1 MYQLTKQEYDNIF
14 SFYSAINSDYTN
26 YENIVLFSL
35 STIFN
40 IRLTVYGAF
49 YIGAG
54 GAIKLSRLI
63 SNSIRGEFLDL
74 YKKEIYLEDPFLNN
88 YAQICYTNPDATY
101 FTDDQLSEES
111 YRNSGY
117 SKLLRKSR
125 IGHEAMIGVNGL
137 PGSLVHVIRVYKTI
151 DAGDF
156 TEQERALFHYIGQA
170 FNHSKMLYSKFVRQ
184 QRKLEAV
191 SAYCDETAHGFAILD
206 GKGRLLQ
213 CNAAF
218 MNFSAKLSSGLTKW
232 EIANDIIFAVTG
244 KDKLPEDTYFREEAH
259 VNGVLITIQKKRVVL
274 SIRTENLFFITLQK
288 DRGVRVPDLDSVSL
302 SARYG
307 LTRRETELALLVA
320 KGYSNQEISDELF
333 IGASTVKT
341 HISNI
346 YGKLGVGSRK
356 EMLKRLRADEPRR
369 PPAE

>member
-1 MYQLTKQEYDNIF
+1 M
-14 SFYSAINSDYTN
+14 
-26 YENIVLFSL
+26 LFSL

-49 YIGAG
+49 HIGSG
-54 GAIKLSRLI
+54 GEIKLGRLI
-63 SNSIRGEFLDL
+63 SNSIRGEFLEL
-74 YKKEIYLEDPFLNN
+74 YKKEYYLEDPFLKN
-88 YAQICYTNPDATY
+88 YAQLCYANPDATY
-101 FTDDQLSEES
+101 FTDDLLGEES

-117 SKLLRKSR
+117 TKLLRKSR
-125 IGHEAMIGVNGL
+125 IGHEAIIGVNGL
-137 PGSLVHVIRVYKTI
+137 PGSLVHVIRVYKTL

-156 TEQERALFHYIGQA
+156 TEQERALFQYIGQA

-191 SAYCDETAHGFAILD
+191 SAYCDEAALGFAILD

-244 KDKLPEDTYFREEAH
+244 KDKLPEDNYFREEAH
-259 VNGVLITIQKKRVVL
+259 VNGVVITIQKKRVVL
-274 SIRTENLFFITLQK
+274 SIRTENLYFITLQK
-288 DRGVRVPDLDSVSL
+288 DRGARVPELDSVSL
-302 SARYG
+302 AARYG
-307 LTRRETELALLVA
+307 LTRRETEIALLVA
-320 KGYSNQEISDELF
+320 KGYNNQEISDELF

-346 YGKLGVGSRK
+346 FSKLGVGSRK